1 MPDPLTKAAI
11 AANYDVLVQ
20 AFFLRKYF
28 CFFLTC
34 PMTFR
39 CSYLQQRPEEM
50 EVKCIKRILD
60 LAYGNLC
67 YGHRKSL
74 HFVSLSSSTAMS
86 MIQSFVHN
94 VSNARHTTDTLSR
107 NTNANNNNIDVS
119 SSTCPHYLIFDSSD
133 CSNGCKFFLLN
144 LIDATSLTG
153 ILMLNTLHC

>member
-60 LAYGNLC
+60 VIYGSKCQTN
-67 YGHRKSL
+67 HKNL

-86 MIQSFVHN
+86 MIQSFAQN
-94 VSNARHTTDTLSR
+94 ASNARQNAGTLPR
-107 NTNANNNNIDVS
+107 EANVNNNNIDVT
-119 SSTCPHYLIFDSSD
+119 SSTCPHYLIFNSSD
-133 CSNGCKFFLLN
+133 CSNGCKFFLSNPMDQL
-144 LIDATSLTG
+144 SLTI
-153 ILMLNTLHC
+153 ILM